1 MTKDLQLGVGTRYV
15 SSTLSV
21 LWDVTADKGQSVVIL
36 VFFIPY
42 VVFQP
47 PMTVIIRKVGPT
59 LFLGT
64 LVISWGAILVVR

>member
-15 SSTLSV
+15 SYTLSV
-21 LWDVTADKGQSVVIL
+21 LWDVIADKGQSVMIL